1 MAVSFTVVATPTVN
15 VIYSNLMYFNG
26 KCCIDFREVVCDM
39 SDAVKQKSAGYASL
53 NYTEAGYSKA
63 DLVKVEIAVNG
74 ISLALNSSIYL
85 VDDVFFADF

>member
-1 MAVSFTVVATPTVN
+1 MRLKHFVMAV
-15 VIYSNLMYFNG
+15 I
-26 KCCIDFREVVCDM
+26 IDCREVVCDM

-74 ISLALNSSIYL
+74 ILLILINCIP
-85 VDDVFFADF
+85 